1 MTFRPTKF
9 EDIVGQSDVINRLKI
24 STHGFKSGESAS
36 MPHLL
41 IDGPPG
47 LGKTTLACAI
57 ANELGVPI
65 LVANGANLR
74 SIKNII
80 PYLLG
85 ISSKTVL
92 FIDEVHR
99 LTKIVE
105 EFLYPV
111 MEDFIVNI
119 STDGN
124 LEKIDIP
131 QFTLIGATTSGGSLS
146 QPFYDRFQMK
156 EHLSFYTPDEL
167 AKLAGSNSQRLGM
180 ALDDEKLLEIAK
192 RSKGTPRILNA
203 RLQWYKS
210 CVSYHKDKKM
220 TVDEIFDS
228 QGIDSMGLD
237 IYDRMYIDILKKHR
251 GTHLGLKS
259 ISTLTGIAV
268 ETIENSIEPYLV
280 RSGFVLRTQKGRTCG
295 NID

>member
-1 MTFRPTKF
+1 M
-9 EDIVGQSDVINRLKI
+9 
-24 STHGFKSGESAS
+24 
-36 MPHLL
+36 
-41 IDGPPG
+41 
-47 LGKTTLACAI
+47 
-57 ANELGVPI
+57 
-65 LVANGANLR
+65 
-74 SIKNII
+74 
-80 PYLLG
+80 G

-92 FIDEVHR
+92 FIDEIHR

-111 MEDFIVNI
+111 MEDFILNI

-146 QPFYDRFQMK
+146 QPFYDRFQIK

-167 AKLAGSNSQRLGM
+167 AKLAGSNSLRLGM
-180 ALDDEKLLEIAK
+180 ALDDDELLEIAK

-220 TVDEIFDS
+220 TVDEIFNS
-228 QGIDSMGLD
+228 QGIDNMGLD
-237 IYDRMYIDILKKHR
+237 IYDRTYIDILKKYR
-251 GTHLGLKS
+251 GTPLGLKS
-259 ISTLTGIAV
+259 ISTLTGIAI
-268 ETIENSIEPYLV
+268 ETIENSIEPYLI

>member
-1 MTFRPTKF
+1 
-9 EDIVGQSDVINRLKI
+9 
-24 STHGFKSGESAS
+24 
-36 MPHLL
+36 
-41 IDGPPG
+41 
-47 LGKTTLACAI
+47 
-57 ANELGVPI
+57 
-65 LVANGANLR
+65 
-74 SIKNII
+74 
-80 PYLLG
+80 
-85 ISSKTVL
+85 
-92 FIDEVHR
+92 
-99 LTKIVE
+99 
-105 EFLYPV
+105 

-156 EHLSFYTPDEL
+156 EHLSFYTPNEL

-180 ALDDEKLLEIAK
+180 ALDDEELLEIAK